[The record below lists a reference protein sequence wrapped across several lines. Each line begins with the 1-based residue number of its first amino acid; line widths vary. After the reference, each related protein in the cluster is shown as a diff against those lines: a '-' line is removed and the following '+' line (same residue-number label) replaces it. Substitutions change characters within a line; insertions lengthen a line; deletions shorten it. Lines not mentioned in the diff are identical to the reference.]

1 MEKQTKSTRFCLIC
15 NYVSRYVHRLL
26 ICWFI
31 TDSGT
36 LFLGHSCPK
45 KKTNVNI
52 VISVS
57 TKHLREFLNTCF
69 IVSRGISDCIGILKW
84 RKGKPKYLKKGS
96 CKQWDC
102 KRSSMAGKPFHLIR
116 NVSGISN
123 QKFCLNGKCPWCQ
136 VWELPQKV
144 SSSRLVQNG
153 STWVQN
159 WSCWPSHQTNWTCC
173 GPVLPLVQT
182 CILFFFLDA
191 CECHTLPLPKTSQAQ
206 IWNQNIHSCQSPAGI
221 CDLLSALLSCWFS
234 SSLGHP
240 TWYFSQP

>member
-1 MEKQTKSTRFCLIC
+1 M
-15 NYVSRYVHRLL
+15 
-26 ICWFI
+26 
-31 TDSGT
+31 
-36 LFLGHSCPK
+36 
-45 KKTNVNI
+45 
-52 VISVS
+52 
-57 TKHLREFLNTCF
+57 
-69 IVSRGISDCIGILKW
+69 SRGISDCIGILKW

-136 VWELPQKV
+136 VWELPQKAC
-144 SSSRLVQNG
+144 SSRLVQNG

-182 CILFFFLDA
+182 CILFFFL
-191 CECHTLPLPKTSQAQ
+191 TLVNVIHYHYPKQVKLKFGTKTYTPASLLPAF
-206 IWNQNIHSCQSPAGI
+206 